1 MCHILCVH
9 LSTDVQLDCFYLLAI
24 VNNAL
29 MNMGVHSHHLTI
41 AMVSI
46 GNIPQQRRIYW
57 SLSPQLVML

>member
-1 MCHILCVH
+1 
-9 LSTDVQLDCFYLLAI
+9 

-29 MNMGVHSHHLTI
+29 MNMGVHSHPLPI

-46 GNIPQQRRIYW
+46 GNIPQQRLIYW